1 MADNRVGQMRRI
13 IVVWFRLYSVYRWQ
27 LCAQVVD
34 NDPVAQVPA
43 FFGLQASAPGAAAV
57 RRRPLASS
65 RQGRDEEL
73 SRKSIATSRRS
84 RVRGCLKKLVLGF
97 DYHSFDW
104 KNYFSLNSKFVLR
117 KCLLKNDKH
126 CSSSKIAFT
135 VRVKTEKSPN
145 KFQKNVS
152 VGLVLFALFIYS

>member
-13 IVVWFRLYSVYRWQ
+13 IVVSFRLYSVYRWQ

-43 FFGLQASAPGAAAV
+43 FFGLWASAPRAAAV

-73 SRKSIATSRRS
+73 SRTAIATSRHS
-84 RVRGCLKKLVLGF
+84 RVRGCLK
-97 DYHSFDW
+97 
-104 KNYFSLNSKFVLR
+104 NSYSGLTVIRLIRKIIEVCFEEVFV
-117 KCLLKNDKH
+117 K
-126 CSSSKIAFT
+126 
-135 VRVKTEKSPN
+135 E
-145 KFQKNVS
+145 
-152 VGLVLFALFIYS
+152 